1 MAPTGPLSRYRRWK
15 RKRLL
20 NPPSPWRDGV
30 STLGIILLLAGAV
43 FIAIY
48 VARLH

>member
-15 RKRLL
+15 RRRLTQ
-20 NPPSPWRDGV
+20 PPSPWRDAM
-30 STLGIILLLAGAV
+30 STVGIVLLVAGAV